1 MYSWFNIK
9 TIILKNI
16 KNGVKDNLMIEE
28 TIIITESVKNTV
40 FSAVISKLIS
50 DGIDIG
56 REKIREI
63 IKNKSNKNGGFCK
76 EIYTILVNVVNK
88 VTYNKMGEKI
98 YDIAENIL
106 LNLLEN
112 KYDYK
117 EVIRMEVEKNGVYSL
132 NVEKFVDIFI
142 REICSDKNENVYREI
157 EIHMLLSNINNNR
170 LVMQELQEIKK
181 LLKKK
186 VEENDYRYKKEKIKQ
201 KFMLVNGMIICF
213 LMTMMPVMKKQE

>member
-1 MYSWFNIK
+1 MYSWFNIR

-63 IKNKSNKNGGFCK
+63 IKNKSNKNGEFCK

-170 LVMQELQEIKK
+170 VVMQELQEIKT

-186 VEENDYRYKKEKIKQ
+186 VEENDYRYKKRKNK
-201 KFMLVNGMIICF
+201 
-213 LMTMMPVMKKQE
+213 T

>member
-1 MYSWFNIK
+1 MYSWFNIR

-63 IKNKSNKNGGFCK
+63 IKNKSNKNGEFCK

-106 LNLLEN
+106 LNLL
-112 KYDYK
+112 
-117 EVIRMEVEKNGVYSL
+117 
-132 NVEKFVDIFI
+132 
-142 REICSDKNENVYREI
+142 
-157 EIHMLLSNINNNR
+157 
-170 LVMQELQEIKK
+170 
-181 LLKKK
+181 
-186 VEENDYRYKKEKIKQ
+186 
-201 KFMLVNGMIICF
+201 
-213 LMTMMPVMKKQE
+213 